1 MVATVTLV
9 MAGSHFLDELLYSS
23 QEIMIMMIMTITTK
37 IINIRP
43 LDSMMVMVAMAR
55 LVQRI
60 NFIREM
66 VINHEPRMMIMD
78 IKGSKSCSSPSLTT

>member
-1 MVATVTLV
+1 MTVTLV
-9 MAGSHFLDELLYSS
+9 MAGSYFLDELLYSS
-23 QEIMIMMIMTITTK
+23 QEIMIMMIMTTMTK

-60 NFIREM
+60 NFAREM
-66 VINHEPRMMIMD
+66 VITMNPEW
-78 IKGSKSCSSPSLTT
+78 